1 MTALLLH
8 TNLVITFENVCGMA
22 SFLPVDRRWERSVF
36 YALEDFEDY
45 DEHGPGHYLL
55 DQTIYKISRSGAFI
69 YHQEEE
75 EDASPTYLALP
86 HHGRSDYSNHMR
98 IPIRTSGVIIIRLC
112 VLEIKGMW
120 WRTVPCGYLSE
131 RKVRTS
137 CARQIYRRC
146 VSCSATRSSRGDSG
160 PVSSSRKGRSCE
172 RNTSLPS
179 HIEMEKVKWN
189 PCHSHGSA
197 ARFWAHQTT
206 TPELLLPARLWGTTR
221 LFRIAPVDHLAAL
234 RAGCKIRSVRVQWIL
249 QKVNWNERIQ
259 YKRTTSSLNSKF
271 SDSALV

>member
-1 MTALLLH
+1 MRKVSFFTPRKTLKIK
-8 TNLVITFENVCGMA
+8 TNMVQVIICSIRPSTK
-22 SFLPVDRRWERSVF
+22 
-36 YALEDFEDY
+36 Y
-45 DEHGPGHYLL
+45 PGV
-55 DQTIYKISRSGAFI
+55 AFI

-86 HHGRSDYSNHMR
+86 HHGRSDSNHMR

-120 WRTVPCGYLSE
+120 WRTIPCGYLSE
-131 RKVRTS
+131 RKMRTS

-160 PVSSSRKGRSCE
+160 PVSSSRQGRSCG

-179 HIEMEKVKWN
+179 HIEMVKIKWN

-197 ARFWAHQTT
+197 ARF
-206 TPELLLPARLWGTTR
+206 
-221 LFRIAPVDHLAAL
+221 
-234 RAGCKIRSVRVQWIL
+234 
-249 QKVNWNERIQ
+249 
-259 YKRTTSSLNSKF
+259 
-271 SDSALV
+271 